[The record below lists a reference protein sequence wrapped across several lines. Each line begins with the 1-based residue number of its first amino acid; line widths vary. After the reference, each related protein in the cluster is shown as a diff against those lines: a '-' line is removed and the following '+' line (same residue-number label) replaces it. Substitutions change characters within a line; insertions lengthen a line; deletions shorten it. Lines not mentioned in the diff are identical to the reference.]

1 MSRANEPKSKAE
13 KRAQA
18 KYDEVHKAE
27 FKNYHF
33 KFRIEGNEQIIERLA
48 KETNKQ
54 DYIRQLIL
62 ADIEK
67 NGI

>member
-1 MSRANEPKSKAE
+1 MAKTDAE

-18 KYDEVHKAE
+18 KYDEVHKDE

-33 KFRIEGNEQIIERLA
+33 KFRRGKDDELIEKLENVPS
-48 KETNKQ
+48 KQ

-62 ADIEK
+62 ADLEK
-67 NGI
+67 NG